1 MQHREEHWARSPQ
14 GRLSMTLGKALPCFP
29 IGEVGRWI
37 PSPTTSQMTV
47 MNNSLFKGEGWPA
60 ISLSLDGHRNSSSL
74 FDLEHMSGPL
84 MQTENEGVSKDP
96 AEGVPQ
102 DLLFWTQPHSRLLGE
117 GGASLHRYVPCPNPP
132 EVSHPSLAI
141 VMCSRF
147 Q

>member
-14 GRLSMTLGKALPCFP
+14 GRLSMTLGKALPRFP
-29 IGEVGRWI
+29 IGELGRWI
-37 PSPTTSQMTV
+37 PSPTTSQMTA
-47 MNNSLFKGEGWPA
+47 MNNSLFKGEGRPA

-74 FDLEHMSGPL
+74 FDLEHLSGPL
-84 MQTENEGVSKDP
+84 MQTENEGVSHDP

-102 DLLFWTQPHSRLLGE
+102 DLLFWTQPHSRLLGK
-117 GGASLHRYVPCPNPP
+117 GVLLCIDTSPHPNPP
-132 EVSHPSLAI
+132 EVSRPSLSI